1 MIELRSDTF
10 TLPTPAM
17 LEAMTHASLGD
28 DVYGEDPTVRSLEEL
43 AAHKLGKE
51 AACLMPS
58 GTMANLA
65 SVLAH
70 CHPGSAALIGDQSDI
85 YVYEDE
91 GLAKCGGVTYHPLPT
106 QPDGTL
112 LLSDMSAQFDKS
124 AYSSP

>member
-1 MIELRSDTF
+1 MLGVIHRYWETRSMIELRSDTF
-10 TLPTPAM
+10 TLPTAEI
-17 LEAMTHASLGD
+17 LAAITSAQLGD
-28 DVYGEDPTVRSLEEL
+28 DGYREDPTVIRLEEL
-43 AAHKLGKE
+43 AAAKLGKE

-91 GLAKCGGVTYHPLPT
+91 GLAKCGGVTYHPLAT
-106 QPDGTL
+106 QPDGT
-112 LLSDMSAQFDKS
+112 
-124 AYSSP
+124 